1 MLLIIQARSSSKR
14 FPNKVLYPIKKK
26 PVIIRVIL
34 NALKSKKVSKLLIAT
49 SNNRS
54 DDELVNFLKK
64 KNFNVFRGSLSNVA
78 DRLLKAA
85 QINNSKYFIRISGDS
100 PLIDYKIIDRAIK
113 IFKKDKK
120 NKDLITN
127 VFPRTFPS
135 GQSVEIIK
143 TKILKKNLSKMSKS
157 EKEHVTTFFYKY
169 FKRFRIINFK
179 NFSKFKKKDKI
190 NLDFRSDL
198 PRIKKYI

>member
-143 TKILKKNLSKMSKS
+143 TKILKENLSKMSKS

-179 NFSKFKKKDKI
+179 NFSKFKKKDKMS
-190 NLDFRSDL
+190 LDFRSDL

>member
-143 TKILKKNLSKMSKS
+143 TKILKENL
-157 EKEHVTTFFYKY
+157 
-169 FKRFRIINFK
+169 
-179 NFSKFKKKDKI
+179 
-190 NLDFRSDL
+190 
-198 PRIKKYI
+198 

>member
-143 TKILKKNLSKMSKS
+143 TKILKENLSKMSKS
-157 EKEHVTTFFYKY
+157 EKEHVTTFF
-169 FKRFRIINFK
+169 INILKDLGLSILKIFL
-179 NFSKFKKKDKI
+179 NLKKK
-190 NLDFRSDL
+190 
-198 PRIKKYI
+198 IK

>member
-64 KNFNVFRGSLSNVA
+64 KNYNVFRGSLSNVA

-113 IFKKDKK
+113 IFKKNKK

-127 VFPRTFPS
+127 VFPRSFPS

-143 TKILKKNLSKMSKS
+143 TKILKENLSKMSKS

-179 NFSKFKKKDKI
+179 NFSKFKKKDKMS
-190 NLDFRSDL
+190 LDFRSDL
-198 PRIKKYI
+198 TRIKKYI

>member
-1 MLLIIQARSSSKR
+1 M
-14 FPNKVLYPIKKK
+14 
-26 PVIIRVIL
+26 IL

-54 DDELVNFLKK
+54 DDELVNFLK

-143 TKILKKNLSKMSKS
+143 TKILKENLSKMSKS

-179 NFSKFKKKDKI
+179 NFSKFKKKDKMS
-190 NLDFRSDL
+190 LDFRSDL

>member
-1 MLLIIQARSSSKR
+1 LLLIIQARSSSKR

-143 TKILKKNLSKMSKS
+143 TKILKENLSKMSKS

-179 NFSKFKKKDKI
+179 NFSKFKKKDKMS
-190 NLDFRSDL
+190 LDFRSDL

>member
-1 MLLIIQARSSSKR
+1 M
-14 FPNKVLYPIKKK
+14 
-26 PVIIRVIL
+26 IL

-143 TKILKKNLSKMSKS
+143 TKILKENLSKMSKS

-169 FKRFRIINFK
+169 FQRFRIINFK
-179 NFSKFKKKDKI
+179 NFSKFKKKDKMS
-190 NLDFRSDL
+190 LDFRSDL

>member
-1 MLLIIQARSSSKR
+1 LLLIIQARSSSKR

-26 PVIIRVIL
+26 PVILRVIH
-34 NALKSKKVSKLLIAT
+34 NALKSKQISKLLIAT
-49 SNNRS
+49 SNKRS
-54 DDELVNFLKK
+54 DNALVNFLKK
-64 KNFNVFRGSLSNVA
+64 KNFNVFRGSLNNVA

-85 QINNSKYFIRISGDS
+85 QINNSKYFIRVSGDS

-113 IFKKDKK
+113 IFKKNKR

-143 TKILKKNLSKMSKS
+143 TKILKENLSEMSKS
-157 EKEHVTTFFYKY
+157 EKEHVTIFFYKY
-169 FKRFRIINFK
+169 FERFRILNFK
-179 NFSKFKKKDKI
+179 NFSRFKKNKMS
-190 NLDFRSDL
+190 LDFRSDL